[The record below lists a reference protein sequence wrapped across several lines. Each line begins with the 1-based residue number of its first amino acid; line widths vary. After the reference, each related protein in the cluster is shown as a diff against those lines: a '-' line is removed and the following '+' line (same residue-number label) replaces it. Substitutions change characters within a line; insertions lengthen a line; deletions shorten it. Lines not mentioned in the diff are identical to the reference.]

1 MRWTHEVESTT
12 STTSTTTSTPLSGSF
27 GGLTRWSPP
36 LLPPR
41 PPLPPLDRLVD
52 SRGRVHRLH
61 YLLHHFHHH
70 LYTSGWFGGLTRWSP
85 PLLPPRPPL
94 SPLDRASTTS
104 TTTST
109 ASGSFGGLTKWS
121 PPLLPPRPPLPPL
134 DRASTTFTTTS
145 MASGSFGGLTK
156 WSPPLLPPRPPL
168 PPLDRTS
175 TTTSTTST
183 TTSMASGS
191 HRLDSHTRQR
201 SQKLFLAH
209 SSSPGPTSPLSPTS
223 ISTNIASSSSYHD
236 DHDSLDDSLQTR
248 RKRMAKLT
256 RTLGENIPPELV
268 FNSQLHP
275 SHSRSTSVEAASAL
289 ANLTDTAKGSTEPS
303 RHTQET
309 LVPLR
314 MKRLPQTPTTMSRSA
329 SLRAPSPSFVA
340 RRMMRKRHGQPH
352 TTSHVELTPSA
363 GRKSSDTIRSAVSS
377 QGGAGNGIA
386 TADTA
391 SGSLGGLEVEPTA
404 SPTSRPYGGLARW
417 SPPPSSTASR
427 SRSRLTREGLRW
439 TCQREELSETE

>member
-1 MRWTHEVESTT
+1 MA
-12 STTSTTTSTPLSGSF
+12 SGSF
-27 GGLTRWSPP
+27 GGLTK
-36 LLPPR
+36 
-41 PPLPPLDRLVD
+41 
-52 SRGRVHRLH
+52 
-61 YLLHHFHHH
+61 
-70 LYTSGWFGGLTRWSP
+70 WSP

-104 TTTST
+104 TTTS
-109 ASGSFGGLTKWS
+109 
-121 PPLLPPRPPLPPL
+121 
-134 DRASTTFTTTS
+134 

-156 WSPPLLPPRPPL
+156 WSPPLLLPRPPL
-168 PPLDRTS
+168 PPLDRLVDS
-175 TTTSTTST
+175 R
-183 TTSMASGS
+183 GRV
-191 HRLDSHTRQR
+191 HRLHYLHHFHHHLYGLWIASPRFTHAPKKSKALPRPLVLSLQSLPASFSSPR
-201 SQKLFLAH
+201 
-209 SSSPGPTSPLSPTS
+209 SSPGPTSPLSPTS

-289 ANLTDTAKGSTEPS
+289 ANLTVTAKGSTEPS

-404 SPTSRPYGGLARW
+404 SPTFRPYGGLARW

-427 SRSRLTREGLRW
+427 SRSGLTREGLRW

>member
-41 PPLPPLDRLVD
+41 PPL
-52 SRGRVHRLH
+52 
-61 YLLHHFHHH
+61 
-70 LYTSGWFGGLTRWSP
+70 
-85 PLLPPRPPL
+85 

-104 TTTST
+104 
-109 ASGSFGGLTKWS
+109 
-121 PPLLPPRPPLPPL
+121 
-134 DRASTTFTTTS
+134 TTTS

-168 PPLDRTS
+168 PPLDHLVDSR
-175 TTTSTTST
+175 
-183 TTSMASGS
+183 GRV
-191 HRLDSHTRQR
+191 HRLHYLHHFHHHLYGLWIASPRFTHAPKKSKALPRPLVLSLQSLPASFSSPR
-201 SQKLFLAH
+201 
-209 SSSPGPTSPLSPTS
+209 SSPGPTSPLSPTS

-268 FNSQLHP
+268 FNSQLLP

-289 ANLTDTAKGSTEPS
+289 ANLTVTAKGSTEPS

-340 RRMMRKRHGQPH
+340 RQMMRKRHGQPH

-427 SRSRLTREGLRW
+427 SRSGLTREGLRW